1 MKTRE
6 ELFWAK
12 VNKTEDC
19 WLWTAATDKHGYG
32 MFWTGAKMRLAH
44 RVSVEMVT
52 GAAPTEHL
60 DHVCHVP
67 ACINPGHLREVSRKQ
82 NMENRLGAQVTNK
95 TGFRGVSIHK
105 TSGLWQAKVGHNGKQ
120 IHLGYFKDP
129 AEAGEAARA
138 KRLELFTHNEVDRAN
153 LPKSA

>member
-19 WLWTAATDKHGYG
+19 WLWTASTDQHGYG
-32 MFWTGAKMRLAH
+32 MFWTGTKMRLAH

-52 GAAPTEHL
+52 GASPTEHL
-60 DHVCHVP
+60 DHVCHTPGCV
-67 ACINPGHLREVSRKQ
+67 NPDHLREVSRKQ
-82 NMENRLGAQVTNK
+82 NMENRAGAQATNK
-95 TGFRGVSIHK
+95 TGLRGVSMHK

-129 AEAGEAARA
+129 EAAGEAAKA
-138 KRLELFTHNEVDRAN
+138 KRLELYTHNEVDRAQ
-153 LPKSA
+153 